1 MAIYGANESPAYLS
15 IDPVRIPL
23 SCGLLPFPLPPRA
36 SLLCLAACPS
46 TSNIGSGVRVE
57 TAADEETKPKQTT
70 H

>member
-36 SLLCLAACPS
+36 SLLCPS